1 MTDRFFIPIVLALL
15 LLLPVQQVEG
25 QERMRLQSYTLG
37 IGRANQYDS
46 YLSPMEY
53 KGPQVSLLHE
63 SLRMT
68 RWAGERISFQQ
79 LTEVACSLTEN
90 PAQTANDWAG
100 RFSYDAA
107 WHYHW
112 QLPSRLRFMA
122 GGMAGGNLGFLY
134 NDRNGNNP
142 AQARFDL
149 HLALSAGALWD
160 FSLWNRTFY
169 LRYQADLPVLGTM
182 FSPEY
187 GESYY
192 EIASQGEG
200 SHLKCTYPGN
210 SLCLRQ
216 MFTLDIPVRKSFIRL
231 GYQSRIHQSHVNH
244 IEAHDT
250 SRSFSIGY
258 RRGI

>member
-1 MTDRFFIPIVLALL
+1 MK
-15 LLLPVQQVEG
+15 
-25 QERMRLQSYTLG
+25 LQSYTLG

-53 KGPQVSLLHE
+53 TGPQLSLVHE
-63 SLRMT
+63 SQRMT
-68 RWAGERISFQQ
+68 RWAQEKVSFQQ

-100 RFSYDAA
+100 RISYDAA
-107 WHYHW
+107 WHYNWEIH
-112 QLPSRLRFMA
+112 PHIRLLA

-142 AQARFDL
+142 AQARCDV
-149 HLALSAGALWD
+149 HLAASAAGVWN
-160 FSLWNRTFY
+160 FSLKRHTYY
-169 LRYQADLPVLGTM
+169 LRYQADLPVLGAM

-192 EIASQGEG
+192 EIATYGKG
-200 SHLKCTYPGN
+200 GHVKCTFPGN
-210 SLCLRQ
+210 AFCVRQ
-216 MFTLDIPVRKSFIRL
+216 MLTLDIPIRKSFLRV
-231 GYQSRIHQSHVNH
+231 GYMSHIHQSDVNH
-244 IEAHDT
+244 IETHDI

-258 RRGI
+258 MRGI

>member
-1 MTDRFFIPIVLALL
+1 M
-15 LLLPVQQVEG
+15 QG

-53 KGPQVSLLHE
+53 TGPQVSLLHE

-68 RWAGERISFQQ
+68 HWAKERISFQQ

-100 RFSYDAA
+100 RLSYDAA
-107 WHYHW
+107 WHYNWSLKPH
-112 QLPSRLRFMA
+112 LCILA
-122 GGMAGGNLGFLY
+122 GGMIGGNLGFLY

-142 AQARFDL
+142 AQARCDL
-149 HLALSAGALWD
+149 HLAFSVAGLWD
-160 FSLWNRTFY
+160 FSLWKRTCH
-169 LRYQADLPVLGTM
+169 LRYQADLPILGAM

-192 EIASQGEG
+192 EIASQGKG
-200 SHLKCTYPGN
+200 SNVKCTYPGN

-216 MFTLDIPVRKSFIRL
+216 MLTLDFPVRKSFIRL
-231 GYQSRIHQSHVNH
+231 GYMSRIHQSHVNH
-244 IEAHDT
+244 IEAHDI

-258 RRGI
+258 MRGI